1 MSDHTADDE
10 RLGKV
15 DGEFFERHVF
25 PHLGAERDDVR
36 LGPAHGVDFGVLDVG
51 GRALVTATDPI
62 SILPELGF
70 ARAGRF
76 ALHFALADVAVSGV
90 APSHLCVSFALP
102 TTVTDEQFE
111 ALWTAMSAECE
122 ALGIAVATGHT
133 ARYPEASYPWVG
145 AATVLGVG
153 AHDDV
158 IRPDAARPG
167 DTLVVT
173 EGPGVETAGLLTTL
187 FPDAPAFAALDDA
200 TLADAQACLDRTG
213 VTRDALAAVD
223 AADAADAASEVIH
236 HTDTGQ
242 SATAGA
248 PISAMHDATEGGLR
262 GALCEMATAG
272 GVRFDVDTAAVPT
285 DPAALAVADALG
297 VDPWACTTSGTLL
310 LAVAPGAVDA
320 VLDAFADRGTRAA
333 AVGEVSAG
341 SGVYLDGERVE
352 PPAEDPSWAAFANL
366 AEE

>member
-1 MSDHTADDE
+1 MSDDTAADE

-15 DGEFFERHVF
+15 DGEFFEEYVF
-25 PHLGAERDDVR
+25 PHLGADREDVR
-36 LGPAHGVDFGVLDVG
+36 LGPAHGVDFGVLDVD
-51 GRALVTATDPI
+51 GRALVTATDPV

-102 TTVTDEQFE
+102 TDVTDEQFA
-111 ALWTAMSAECE
+111 ALWTAVSAECE

-145 AATVLGVG
+145 AATVLGLG

-173 EGPGVETAGLLTTL
+173 EGPGIETAGLLTTL
-187 FPDAPAFAALDDA
+187 FPDAPAFASLDDA
-200 TLADAQACLDRTG
+200 TLADARACLDRTG

-223 AADAADAASEVIH
+223 AVDGVAAAAG
-236 HTDTGQ
+236 T
-242 SATAGA
+242 

-285 DPAALAVADALG
+285 DPAALAVADALD

-310 LAVAPGAVDA
+310 LAVAPDAVDA

>member
-1 MSDHTADDE
+1 MSDESAADE

-15 DGEFFERHVF
+15 DGEFFEQYVF
-25 PHLGAERDDVR
+25 PHLGADREDVR
-36 LGPAHGVDFGVLDVG
+36 LGPAHGVDFGVLDVD
-51 GRALVTATDPI
+51 GRALVAATDPI

-102 TTVTDEQFE
+102 TDVTDEQFA
-111 ALWTAMSAECE
+111 ALWTAVSAECE
-122 ALGIAVATGHT
+122 ALGISVATGHT

-167 DTLVVT
+167 DRLVVT
-173 EGPGVETAGLLTTL
+173 EGPGIETAGLLTTL

-200 TLADAQACLDRTG
+200 TLADTQACLDRTG

-223 AADAADAASEVIH
+223 AVDGVNSCDTAAARGTTAA
-236 HTDTGQ
+236 G
-242 SATAGA
+242 

-285 DPAALAVADALG
+285 DPAATAVADALD

-320 VLDAFADRGTRAA
+320 VLDAFTDRGTRAA

-341 SGVYLDGERVE
+341 SGVYLDGERVG
-352 PPAEDPSWAAFANL
+352 PPAEDPSWAAFATL
-366 AEE
+366 AGE